1 MQVVEIP
8 TFIILFFSNTFAKVM
23 NKEDNTKSIINY
35 FYFLVVFAVG
45 RGAIWARGD
54 SLNR

>member
-35 FYFLVVFAVG
+35 FYFLVVFAIG
-45 RGAIWARGD
+45 RGAIKAR
-54 SLNR
+54 

>member
-45 RGAIWARGD
+45 RGAVWAHGG

>member
-1 MQVVEIP
+1 
-8 TFIILFFSNTFAKVM
+8 M

-45 RGAIWARGD
+45 RGAIWAHGD

>member
-1 MQVVEIP
+1 
-8 TFIILFFSNTFAKVM
+8 M

-35 FYFLVVFAVG
+35 FYFLMVFAVG
-45 RGAIWARGD
+45 RGAVWARGG